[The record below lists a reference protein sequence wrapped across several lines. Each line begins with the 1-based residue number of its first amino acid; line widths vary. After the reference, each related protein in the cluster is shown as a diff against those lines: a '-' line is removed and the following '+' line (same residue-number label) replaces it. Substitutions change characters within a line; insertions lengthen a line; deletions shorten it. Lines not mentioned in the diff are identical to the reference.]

1 MNAYTIC
8 LNDSCKNNLIFQKD
22 SQQIKQC
29 FESSHRL
36 IKSIDL
42 IENAQSS
49 IKVFSQALDLVKD
62 SYIFNQQP
70 GLSNVNVQDI
80 ADRIEK
86 ELEQSI
92 KYSHESINCIR
103 NGFISQQFLKQLLYV
118 DMEENVTNIQFER
131 IKALISLF
139 QQINAR
145 KVSSKDEFNCKDLI
159 QEVDQRHIQI
169 LSIDIQMP
177 VISFV
182 NRMTVYALLPSI
194 QTLYLSIMHQ
204 QLTEQENAALCNFIA
219 IQSSLKRLRLQVMI
233 GQQYYNQFKN
243 IVQSL
248 VINRSINYL
257 TLDQSSGMLPL
268 AIFTHLARLI
278 KYNQNIKELKLLFE
292 FTKFQVPYSDQQ
304 CLILLFL
311 ELEKSKSI
319 NYFYGYF
326 NSLKPYSTL
335 SLSDQIAQLLAKNK
349 VIQEFCLETT
359 SIKYNL
365 NKISQGLK
373 LNEGLQYFNL
383 TSSDDYEIDDV
394 VNLCKV
400 AYDRMQN
407 STLRHFNSYSY
418 VIPYEYKSKFK
429 VLTEYQNFRYQALFY
444 ILAYKK
450 HFAPYIIYNPNI
462 QYIDLFLN

>member
-1 MNAYTIC
+1 MCI
-8 LNDSCKNNLIFQKD
+8 DSSHKIIK
-22 SQQIKQC
+22 SQQ
-29 FESSHRL
+29 
-36 IKSIDL
+36 L

-70 GLSNVNVQDI
+70 GLSNISIQEI
-80 ADRIEK
+80 AARIQY

-92 KYSHESINCIR
+92 KYSYDSINCIQ
-103 NGFISQQFLKQLLYV
+103 NGFINQQFLKQLLYV
-118 DMEENVTNIQFER
+118 DMEDNITNIQFER
-131 IKALISLF
+131 IKALSSLF

-145 KVSSKDEFNCKDLI
+145 KGRGEDAFSCQNLI
-159 QEVDQRHIQI
+159 QEVDQKHIQI

-177 VISFV
+177 NITFL

-204 QLTEQENAALCNFIA
+204 QLTEVENDALCNFIA
-219 IQSSLKRLRLQVMI
+219 MQPSLQRLRLQIMI
-233 GQQYYNQFKN
+233 GLKNYYQFKN

-248 VINRSINYL
+248 VINRSIKYL
-257 TLDQSSGMLPL
+257 TLDQSSGNFPID
-268 AIFTHLARLI
+268 IFSHLAHLI

-292 FTKFQVPYSDQQ
+292 FTKFTLPYLDIQSLV
-304 CLILLFL
+304 LIILGL
-311 ELEKSKSI
+311 ENSKSI

-326 NSLKPYSTL
+326 NSLKPDRTFIL
-335 SLSDQIAQLLAKNK
+335 SERIAQLLAKNK

-365 NKISQGLK
+365 NIISQGLK

-383 TSSDDYEIDDV
+383 TCSDDYEVDDMIT
-394 VNLCKV
+394 LCK
-400 AYDRMQN
+400 AAQDRMQD
-407 STLRHFNSYSY
+407 STLRYFYSYSY
-418 VIPYEYKSKFK
+418 VIPNEYKSKFRI
-429 VLTEYQNFRYQALFY
+429 LTQYQNFRYQALFY

-450 HFAPYIIYNPNI
+450 HFAPYIIYNPYI
-462 QYIDLFLN
+462 QYIDLFVN